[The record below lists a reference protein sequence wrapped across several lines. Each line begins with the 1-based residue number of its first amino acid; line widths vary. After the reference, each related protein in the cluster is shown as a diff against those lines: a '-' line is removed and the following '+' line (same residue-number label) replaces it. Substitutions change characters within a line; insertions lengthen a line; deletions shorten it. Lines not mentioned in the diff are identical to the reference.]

1 MRKDITGC
9 QFGSL
14 KAMYDTG
21 RSDQHRNAIWRF
33 RCVCGNE
40 VELSVLHVKSG
51 NVKSCGCI
59 YRQRRS
65 VAADGRCRKID
76 GAV

>member
-14 KAMYDTG
+14 KAMNDTG
-21 RSDQHRNAIWRF
+21 RSDRHRNAIWRF

-40 VELSVLHVKSG
+40 VELSVLNVKSG

-59 YRQRRS
+59 YRQRRGGKRDP
-65 VAADGRCRKID
+65 VF
-76 GAV
+76 VM